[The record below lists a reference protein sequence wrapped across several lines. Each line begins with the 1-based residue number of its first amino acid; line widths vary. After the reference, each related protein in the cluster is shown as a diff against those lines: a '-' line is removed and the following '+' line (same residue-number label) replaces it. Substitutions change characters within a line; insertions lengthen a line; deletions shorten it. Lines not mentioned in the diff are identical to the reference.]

1 MTGLADL
8 VVDWAA
14 AAFAPVRGQVT
25 VVDRY
30 AVAPMRTIAIESKIA
45 RKMRGRRS
53 CPGSVDSP
61 EAPFVSCELTN

>member
-1 MTGLADL
+1 
-8 VVDWAA
+8 
-14 AAFAPVRGQVT
+14 
-25 VVDRY
+25 
-30 AVAPMRTIAIESKIA
+30 MRMIAIESKIA